1 MKKLFWVL
9 LFAPLTV
16 LAQDGSI
23 DQRINSLVQPITD
36 AVFLVIFYPIT
47 LFGSGVPFIV
57 IWLVVGATFF
67 TLYFGFINVRGFAQG
82 FRLIRGDYSDPD
94 SPGEVSHF
102 QALATAVSGTV
113 GLGNI
118 AGVAVAVTLGGPGA
132 TFWMIL
138 AGLLGMSTKFCECTL
153 GVKYRNEYPDG
164 TVSGGP
170 MYYLSRGLAE
180 RSPALAPLGKLLA
193 VMFALL
199 CIGGSFGG
207 GNMFQANQ
215 AHAMVVSVTG
225 GNESF
230 LADKGWLFGLVMAA
244 LVAVVIIGGI
254 KSIARVTGKL
264 VPFMAALYIAAALVI
279 LGVNFDQ
286 IPGAFA
292 AIVSGAFAPTAVVG
306 GAVGVLI
313 QGFRRAAFSNEAG
326 TGSAAIAHSAV
337 KTKEPVTEG
346 LVALWEPFIDTVVI
360 CTMTALVL
368 VISGFWRVDATVD
381 VDSAALYAQA
391 QESAVVVE
399 QAERGTELRLLNSSD
414 GWHEVW
420 REDADNLWV
429 QESDLELIQGVAKTN
444 RAFADTLSWF
454 PYVLALAAVLFA
466 FSTMLAWSY
475 YGMKC
480 WTFLLG
486 EGVGKETAY
495 KMVFCVFVVIGSS
508 MNLTAVTDFS
518 DAMIL
523 GMAFPNIIGLY
534 LLGGV
539 VKRELKSYLSRVRS
553 GEIQSYR

>member
-1 MKKLFWVL
+1 MRKLFGL
-9 LFAPLTV
+9 LLLTPFAA
-16 LAQDGSI
+16 LAQSEGI
-23 DQRINSLVQPITD
+23 DAQINAVVQPITD
-36 AVFLVIFYPIT
+36 AVFAVIFYPISM
-47 LFGSGVPFIV
+47 FGASVPFIV
-57 IWLVVGATFF
+57 IWLVVGASFF

-82 FRLIRGDYSDPD
+82 FRLIRGDYSDPK

-153 GVKYRNEYPDG
+153 GVKYRNINADG
-164 TVSGGP
+164 SISGGP
-170 MYYLSRGLAE
+170 MYYLSQGLAE
-180 RSPALAPLGKLLA
+180 RSPALAPLGKILA

-225 GNESF
+225 GNDSF

-254 KSIARVTGKL
+254 KSIAKVTGKL
-264 VPFMAALYIAAALVI
+264 VPFMAALYILSAMIILV
-279 LGVNFDQ
+279 VNFDQ
-286 IPGAFA
+286 IPAAFGS
-292 AIVSGAFAPTAVVG
+292 IVGGAFAPTAVAG
-306 GAVGVLI
+306 GFIGVLI

-337 KTKEPVTEG
+337 KTNEPVTEG

-368 VISGFWRVDATVD
+368 VISGFWRVDATVE
-381 VDSAALYAQA
+381 VDSAALYASA
-391 QESAVVVE
+391 QESAIVVE
-399 QAERGTELRLLNSSD
+399 QAERGSELRLISNVD

-420 REDADNLWV
+420 RENQDNLWV
-429 QESDLELIQGVAKTN
+429 RGADLELIQGVAKTN
-444 RAFADTLSWF
+444 RAFAATLSWF

-486 EGVGKETAY
+486 ESAGKEVAY
-495 KMVFCVFVVIGSS
+495 KLIFCVFVVIGAS

-553 GEIQSYR
+553 GEIQSYK

>member
-1 MKKLFWVL
+1 MKKLLGL
-9 LFAPLTV
+9 LLLAPFAA
-16 LAQDGSI
+16 LAQGEGI
-23 DQRINSLVQPITD
+23 DARINSLVQPITD
-36 AVFLVIFYPIT
+36 AVFSVIFYPISM
-47 LFGSGVPFIV
+47 FGSAVPFIV
-57 IWLVVGATFF
+57 IWLVVGASFF
-67 TLYFGFINVRGFAQG
+67 TVYFGFINIRGFLQG
-82 FRLIRGDYSDPD
+82 FRLIRGDFSDPN

-153 GVKYRNEYPDG
+153 GVKYRRVNTDG
-164 TVSGGP
+164 SISGGP
-170 MYYLSRGLAE
+170 MHYLSRGLAE
-180 RSPALAPLGKLLA
+180 RSPALAPLGKILA

-225 GNESF
+225 GNESY

-244 LVAVVIIGGI
+244 MVAVVIIGGI

-264 VPFMAALYIAAALVI
+264 VPFMAAVYILAALVI
-279 LGVNFDQ
+279 LVMNAGQ
-286 IPGAFA
+286 IPAAFG
-292 AIVSGAFAPTAVVG
+292 AIVTGAFAPTAVVG
-306 GAVGVLI
+306 GAIGVLI

-337 KTKEPVTEG
+337 KTNEPVTEG

-368 VISGFWRVDATVD
+368 VISGNWRVDATVA
-381 VDSAALYAQA
+381 VDTAALYA
-391 QESAVVVE
+391 SANDSAMVVE
-399 QAERGTELRLLNSSD
+399 QVDRGTELRLLSSAE

-420 REDADNLWV
+420 KEDSDNLWV
-429 QESDLELIQGVAKTN
+429 QESNLELIQGVAKTN
-444 RAFADTLSWF
+444 RAFADTISWF

-480 WTFLLG
+480 WTYLLG
-486 EGVGKETAY
+486 ESAGKEVTY
-495 KMVFCVFVVIGSS
+495 KLIFCVFVVIGAS
-508 MNLTAVTDFS
+508 MNLSAVTDFS

-539 VKRELKSYLSRVRS
+539 VKRELKSYMARIRS
-553 GEIQSYR
+553 GEIQSFK